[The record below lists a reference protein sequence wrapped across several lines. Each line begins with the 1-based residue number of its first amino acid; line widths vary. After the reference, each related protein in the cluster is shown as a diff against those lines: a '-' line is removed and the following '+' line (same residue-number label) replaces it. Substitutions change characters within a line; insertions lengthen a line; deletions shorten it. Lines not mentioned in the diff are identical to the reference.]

1 MSWQAGADRMEK
13 EKKTKT
19 ELEAILFDR
28 CREYGMIQADRVEI
42 SPHATKGW
50 EATYT
55 APRLLFVLYSPLFEM
70 IVAELR
76 EAFDLTGG
84 LAFRW

>member
-1 MSWQAGADRMEK
+1 
-13 EKKTKT
+13 
-19 ELEAILFDR
+19 
-28 CREYGMIQADRVEI
+28 MIQADRVEI

-55 APRLLFVLYSPLFEM
+55 APRLLFVVYSPLFEM